1 MSPLSRAVRTGSYA
15 HTISSEAPAS
25 RARSAAAATARCAV
39 SDPSVPTTMQ
49 EYTGRSYGQRF
60 YPPSEP
66 MRPFWIWMQVVIL
79 LCVIA
84 SAVIAV
90 VKLYG

>member
-1 MSPLSRAVRTGSYA
+1 V
-15 HTISSEAPAS
+15 
-25 RARSAAAATARCAV
+25 
-39 SDPSVPTTMQ
+39 
-49 EYTGRSYGQRF
+49 
-60 YPPSEP
+60 
-66 MRPFWIWMQVVIL
+66 RPFWIWIQVIIV